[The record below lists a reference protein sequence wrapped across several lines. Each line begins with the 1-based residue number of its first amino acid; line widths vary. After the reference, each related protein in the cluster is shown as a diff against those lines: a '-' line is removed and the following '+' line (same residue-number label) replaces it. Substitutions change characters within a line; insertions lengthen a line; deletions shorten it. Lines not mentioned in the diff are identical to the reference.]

1 MEKRR
6 ALCLLVLIA
15 AVAGSGILGG
25 AAAFAAPKPGLLY
38 FEVPGFDTPSY
49 SIRLVWQ
56 VAKEAAVLQGVTL
69 NGVKFEPLLVFREG
83 KAVDLAKP
91 MAPGSY
97 RIVMN
102 HAWASGRTYRAALKY
117 LSGKSTKPKTLDFAA
132 AAPAAGGIPAGAVEG
147 WHRVYRLHEKAG
159 LPRDNEIVYL
169 TVTAPQSEI
178 ESGGLRVYDGAR
190 EIPAQVIDGRTS
202 TPPESVA
209 KANPVTQ
216 TIKLAVPIS
225 VSAWQKKFLFVLK
238 GSQPAVA
245 APETFV
251 LTGEGRG
258 KTLRTGRLVVAFH
271 PQSGQINTLE
281 FPAENVTLHNQAGVI
296 HWNPDVYVPG
306 LGWDHSFDW
315 NPPQGFEERVGGL
328 VYANARRG
336 PMPRVAGVDLEVRY
350 EMRAGV
356 PYFFSETLMTARN
369 DLGVIALRNDE
380 MVLSKELFDGL
391 AYRDPDGSL
400 VSLPLVEKPEKP
412 FGLVHVAPPDLP
424 WVGLTNSREG
434 YGFFS
439 VRLAAA
445 ASALGAGGD
454 FHHRASTAFY
464 APSDGGYVYWVR
476 PYLYTWADYA
486 TASHFTALPKGSF
499 FYEKNAYVLLKLGP
513 QTARE
518 LDELRLKLLNPL
530 QAF

>member
-6 ALCLLVLIA
+6 TLCLLVLIA
-15 AVAGSGILGG
+15 AAAGSAALG
-25 AAAFAAPKPGLLY
+25 AASALAAPKPAALY
-38 FEVPGFDTPSY
+38 FEVPDFETPQY

-56 VAKEAAVLQGVTL
+56 VAKEPAVFQGVTL
-69 NGVKFEPLLVFREG
+69 NDIKIEPLFVFRDG
-83 KAVDLAKP
+83 KSVDLAKP
-91 MAPGSY
+91 LAPGSY
-97 RIVMN
+97 RVVLDY
-102 HAWASGRTYRAALKY
+102 AWASGKTYRAALKY
-117 LSGKSTKPKTLDFAA
+117 LSGKSTKPKSLNFAA

-159 LPRDNEIVYL
+159 LPRENEIVYL
-169 TVTAPQSEI
+169 TVTAPSSEI
-178 ESGGLRVYDGAR
+178 EAGGLRVYDGAR
-190 EIPAQVIDGRTS
+190 ELPAQLMDGRSS

-209 KANPVTQ
+209 KTNPPTR
-216 TIKLAVPIS
+216 TIKLAVP
-225 VSAWQKKFLFVLK
+225 VTAAPWQKKFLFVLK
-238 GSQPAVA
+238 GTQPAAA
-245 APETFV
+245 APATLV

-258 KTLRTGRLVVAFH
+258 KTLRTDRLVAAFH

-281 FPAENVTLHNQAGVI
+281 FTAENVKLHNKVGVI

-315 NPPQGFEERVGGL
+315 NPPQGTEERHGGL

-336 PMPRVAGVDLEVRY
+336 PMPHITDVDLEVRY

-356 PYFFSETLMTARN
+356 PYFFSETMMTVRN

-400 VSLPLVEKPEKP
+400 VRLPLVEKPEKP
-412 FGLVHVAPPDLP
+412 FGLVHVAPPDPP
-424 WVGLTNSREG
+424 WVGLINAKEG

-439 VRLAAA
+439 VRIAAA

-499 FYEKNAYVLLKLGP
+499 FYEKNAYVLLKLSP
-513 QTARE
+513 QTPRE
-518 LDELRLKLLNPL
+518 LDELRLRLLSPL
-530 QAF
+530 QAY

>member
-1 MEKRR
+1 MKKRWI
-6 ALCLLVLIA
+6 LCLQVLM
-15 AVAGSGILGG
+15 S
-25 AAAFAAPKPGLLY
+25 AAAISTALGPVAALAAPKPGLLY
-38 FEVPGFDTPSY
+38 FEVPDFETPKY

-56 VAKEAAVLQGVTL
+56 VAKEPAVFQGVTL
-69 NGVKFEPLLVFREG
+69 NGIKAEPVFVFREG
-83 KAVDLAKP
+83 KPSDLAKP
-91 MAPGSY
+91 LAPGTY
-97 RIVMN
+97 RIVLDY
-102 HAWASGRTYRAALKY
+102 AWAAGKTYRAAIKF
-117 LSGKSTKPKTLDFAA
+117 LSGKSTRPKTLEFQA
-132 AAPAAGGIPAGAVEG
+132 AAPAAGGIPAGAIEG

-159 LPRDNEIVYL
+159 FPRDNEIVYL
-169 TVTAPQSEI
+169 TVTAPQAEI
-178 ESGGLRVYDGAR
+178 DAGGLRVYDGAR
-190 EIPAQVIDGRTS
+190 ELPSQVIDGRVS
-202 TPPESVA
+202 TPPDSVA
-209 KANPVTQ
+209 KVHPVTE
-216 TIKLAVPIS
+216 TVKLAVP
-225 VSAWQKKFLFVLK
+225 VSIGAWQKKFLFVLK
-238 GSQPAVA
+238 GSQPAAA
-245 APETFV
+245 APAPLV
-251 LTGEGRG
+251 LTGEGLG
-258 KTLRTGRLVVAFH
+258 KTLRTGRLAVDFH

-281 FPAENVTLHNQAGVI
+281 FTTEAVKLHNKVGVI
-296 HWNPDVYVPG
+296 HWNPDVFVPG

-315 NPPQGFEERVGGL
+315 NPPQAFEERVGSFI
-328 VYANARRG
+328 YANARRG
-336 PMPRVAGVDLEVRY
+336 PMPHVADVDLEVRY
-350 EMRAGV
+350 EMRAGL
-356 PYFFSETLMTARN
+356 PYFFSETMLTARN
-369 DLGVIALRNDE
+369 DLGVIAVRNDE

-400 VSLPLVEKPEKP
+400 VRLPLAEKPEKP
-412 FGLVHVAPPDLP
+412 YGLVHSAPPDLP
-424 WVGLTNSREG
+424 WVGLINAKEG